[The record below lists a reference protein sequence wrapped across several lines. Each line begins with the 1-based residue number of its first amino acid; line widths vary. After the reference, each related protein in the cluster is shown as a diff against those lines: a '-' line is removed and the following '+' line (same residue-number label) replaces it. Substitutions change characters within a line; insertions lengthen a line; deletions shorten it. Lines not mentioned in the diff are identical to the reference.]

1 MWVYSPTLDA
11 KKELTSGSRLEI
23 LKKAAW
29 LYNNSGL
36 AGGAVDK
43 IARLVGPLQPQAR
56 TMDENWNRMAEK
68 AFNDA
73 CRNAAFGVDVSG
85 MVNFD
90 QAVPLLVRQM
100 AIAGDVFWQ
109 RMTSK
114 SGRAMFRLI
123 PGENVGSPV
132 GNEEEGWNDGV
143 KVDPKTGRPIRFRV
157 LKAPA
162 SQEYTDVSADD
173 IAQVR
178 RAYRIGYSRAPSWL
192 ARAANTLQ
200 DIAEYLAFEKQSAKI
215 GASMALVITSPEAG
229 QIGLGSSLV
238 KGNSTSS
245 QQPMTIDAL
254 SNGSIIPQ
262 LKPGE
267 KVESILNN
275 HPAGNMKEF
284 LGTLKEEI
292 AVGLGFSA
300 QFLFDSTEA
309 GGANQRWILEEAA
322 SAIDEIRD
330 IIVQNFAAPFWRF
343 WIWQEI
349 QAGRLP
355 MPNDGSDWWRME
367 TVGPARLSVDFG
379 RDGRLMSDL
388 LLRGQIS
395 PQRYYA
401 LQGLDADTQDADII
415 RFAARRKKLVQEISK
430 EEGVDLSVLE
440 VFPPAPGSPVTPES
454 IISDSG
460 DPLKISE
467 TPTDQSTPVQN
478 PTDVQSTALN
488 GAQVEALV
496 EIANSVASGKF
507 PKHTGIAIAKASF
520 PFVSDALIEGIFGGL
535 DSFTPAAEEAPGDP
549 KP

>member
-1 MWVYSPTLDA
+1 MSEPKSKRGGARAGAGRPSKSKQQTDLAAYEASYRFNPQRMWVYSPTLDA
-11 KKELTSGSRLEI
+11 KKELSSGSRLELI
-23 LKKAAW
+23 KKATY

-43 IARLVGPLQPQAR
+43 ISRLVGPLQPQAR
-56 TMDENWNRMAEK
+56 TMDEAWNRQAEQ
-68 AFNDA
+68 AFGDA

-90 QAVPLLVRQM
+90 QAIPLLVRQM

-114 SGRAMFRLI
+114 NGRGLFKLV

-132 GNEEEGWNDGV
+132 GSETEGWNDGV
-143 KVDPKTGRPIRFRV
+143 RIDPKSGRPTYYRI

-162 SQEYTDVSADD
+162 SQEFTDIKADD
-173 IAQVR
+173 INHVR
-178 RAYRIGYSRAPSWL
+178 RAYRIGYTRAPSWL

-215 GASMALVITSPEAG
+215 GASMAVVITSPEAG

-238 KGNSTSS
+238 KGQSTSS
-245 QQPMTIDAL
+245 QQPMTVDAL
-254 SNGSIIPQ
+254 TNGSIIPQ

-267 KVESILNN
+267 KVESLINN
-275 HPAGNMKEF
+275 HPSGNMQQF

-292 AVGLGFSA
+292 AVGLGFSS
-300 QFLFDSTEA
+300 QFLFDATDA

-322 SAIDEIRD
+322 EAIDEIRD
-330 IIVQNFAAPFWRF
+330 IITQSFAAPFWRF

-355 MPNDGSDWWRME
+355 MPNDGSDWWRVE
-367 TVGPARLSVDFG
+367 FTPPARLSVDFG

-401 LQGLDADTQDADII
+401 LQGLDADTQESDII
-415 RFAARRKKLVQEISK
+415 RFAARRKKLVQEIAK
-430 EEGVDLSVLE
+430 EEGVELTTAE
-440 VFPPAPGSPVTPES
+440 VFPPAPGSPVS
-454 IISDSG
+454 VSG
-460 DPLKISE
+460 DL
-467 TPTDQSTPVQN
+467 TPNEN
-478 PTDVQSTALN
+478 P
-488 GAQVEALV
+488 
-496 EIANSVASGKF
+496 
-507 PKHTGIAIAKASF
+507 
-520 PFVSDALIEGIFGGL
+520 
-535 DSFTPAAEEAPGDP
+535 
-549 KP
+549 

>member
-1 MWVYSPTLDA
+1 MTERKSNRGGSRPGAGRPKKTATDLAAYEASYRFNPQRMWIYSPTLDA
-11 KKELTSGSRLEI
+11 QKELSSGSRQELI
-23 LKKAAW
+23 KKAQW

-56 TMDENWNRMAEK
+56 TMDETWNRQAEQ
-68 AFNDA
+68 AFRDA
-73 CRNAAFGVDVSG
+73 CCNAPFGVDVSG
-85 MVNFD
+85 FVNFN

-109 RMTSK
+109 RLTSNSEK
-114 SGRAMFRLI
+114 PRALFRLI

-132 GNEEEGWNDGV
+132 GKEDEGWVDGV
-143 KVDPKTGRPIRFRV
+143 QVGKLGKPIRYRV

-162 SQEYTDVSADD
+162 SQDYNDVRAEDMGGH
-173 IAQVR
+173 VR
-178 RAYRIGYSRAPSWL
+178 RAYRVGYTRAPSWL

-238 KGNSTSS
+238 KGQSTSS
-245 QQPMTIDAL
+245 QQPMTVDAL
-254 SNGSIIPQ
+254 SNGSTIPQ

-292 AVGLGFSA
+292 AVGLGFSS
-300 QFLFDSTEA
+300 QFLYDTTDA
-309 GGANQRWILEEAA
+309 GGANQRAILVEA
-322 SAIDEIRD
+322 SNAISEIRD
-330 IIVQNFAAPFWRF
+330 IITVHFAQPFWQF

-349 QAGRLP
+349 LSGRLP
-355 MPNDGSDWWRME
+355 MPKDSENWWRVDW
-367 TVGPARLSVDFG
+367 TPPADLSVDFS
-379 RDGRLMSDL
+379 REGRLMSDL

-415 RFAARRKKLVQEISK
+415 RFAARRKKLVQEIAAQ
-430 EEGVDLSVLE
+430 EGVELTTSE
-440 VFPPAPGSPVTPES
+440 VFPPAPGTPVS
-454 IISDSG
+454 V
-460 DPLKISE
+460 
-467 TPTDQSTPVQN
+467 DQSAP
-478 PTDVQSTALN
+478 DTA
-488 GAQVEALV
+488 
-496 EIANSVASGKF
+496 
-507 PKHTGIAIAKASF
+507 
-520 PFVSDALIEGIFGGL
+520 
-535 DSFTPAAEEAPGDP
+535 PAV
-549 KP
+549 

>member
-1 MWVYSPTLDA
+1 MALVMSESKSKRGGARPGAGRPSKAKQQNDFAAYEASYRYNPQRMWLYSPTLDA
-11 KKELTSGSRLEI
+11 KKELTGGSRQELI
-23 LKKAAW
+23 KKAQW

-43 IARLVGPLQPQAR
+43 IARLVGPLIPQAR
-56 TMDENWNRMAEK
+56 TLDEKWNRLAEQ

-73 CRNAAFGVDVSG
+73 ARNAAFGVDVSG

-90 QAVPLLVRQM
+90 QAIPLIVRQM

-109 RMTSK
+109 RSTSK
-114 SGRAMFRLI
+114 AGRAMFRLV

-132 GNEEEGWNDGV
+132 GKEEEGWIDGV

-157 LKAPA
+157 LSAPA
-162 SQEYTDVSADD
+162 SQDYTDISADD

-178 RAYRIGYSRAPSWL
+178 RAYRIGYTRAPSWL

-238 KGNSTSS
+238 KGQSGSS
-245 QQPMTIDAL
+245 QQPMTVDAL

-292 AVGLGFSA
+292 AVGLGFSS
-300 QFLFDSTEA
+300 QFLFDATDA

-330 IIVQNFAAPFWRF
+330 IIIQSFAAPFWRF

-355 MPNDGSDWWRME
+355 MPNDGSDWWRVDF
-367 TVGPARLSVDFG
+367 TPPARLSVDFG

-401 LQGLDADTQDADII
+401 LQGLDADTQDTDII
-415 RFAARRKKLVQEISK
+415 RFAARRKKLVQEIAK
-430 EEGVDLSVLE
+430 EEGVDLTTSE
-440 VFPPAPGSPVTPES
+440 VFPPAPG
-454 IISDSG
+454 
-460 DPLKISE
+460 
-467 TPTDQSTPVQN
+467 
-478 PTDVQSTALN
+478 
-488 GAQVEALV
+488 
-496 EIANSVASGKF
+496 
-507 PKHTGIAIAKASF
+507 
-520 PFVSDALIEGIFGGL
+520 
-535 DSFTPAAEEAPGDP
+535 APIPQQAVDGS
-549 KP
+549 KQGE

>member
-1 MWVYSPTLDA
+1 MSEQKSKRGGTRPGAGRPSKAKQVTDLAAYEASYHFNPQRMWIYSPTLDA
-11 KKELTSGSRLEI
+11 KKELSSAARSELC
-23 LKKAAW
+23 KKAQW

-56 TMDENWNRMAEK
+56 TMDEAWNRRAEQ
-68 AFNDA
+68 AFGDA
-73 CRNAAFGVDVSG
+73 CRNAAFGVDVAG
-85 MVNFD
+85 FVNFD

-109 RMTSK
+109 RINSS
-114 SGRAMFRLI
+114 SGRGLFRII

-132 GNEEEGWNDGV
+132 GKEEEGWIDGV
-143 KVDPKTGRPIRFRV
+143 QISKLGKPIRYRV

-162 SQEYTDVSADD
+162 SQDYND
-173 IAQVR
+173 IRAEDMGGHVR
-178 RAYRIGYSRAPSWL
+178 RAYRVGYTRAPSWL

-200 DIAEYLAFEKQSAKI
+200 DISEYLAFEKQSAKI

-238 KGNSTSS
+238 KGQSTSS
-245 QQPMTIDAL
+245 QQPMTVDAL

-292 AVGLGFSA
+292 AVGLGFSS
-300 QFLFDSTEA
+300 QFLFDATDA

-322 SAIDEIRD
+322 TAIDEIRD
-330 IIVQNFAAPFWRF
+330 IIITNFAAPFWRF

-349 QAGRLP
+349 SNGRLE
-355 MPNDGSDWWRME
+355 MPNDGSDWWRVE
-367 TVGPARLSVDFG
+367 FTPPARLSVDFG

-415 RFAARRKKLVQEISK
+415 RFAARRKKLVQEIAK
-430 EEGVDLSVLE
+430 EEGVELTTSE
-440 VFPPAPGSPVTPES
+440 VFPPAPGAPIPPQAADGTPQGS
-454 IISDSG
+454 
-460 DPLKISE
+460 
-467 TPTDQSTPVQN
+467 
-478 PTDVQSTALN
+478 
-488 GAQVEALV
+488 
-496 EIANSVASGKF
+496 
-507 PKHTGIAIAKASF
+507 
-520 PFVSDALIEGIFGGL
+520 
-535 DSFTPAAEEAPGDP
+535 
-549 KP
+549 

>member
-1 MWVYSPTLDA
+1 MANSNKSKRGGARAGAGRPSKSKQQTDLAAYEASYRFNPQRMWLYSPTLDA
-11 KKELTSGSRLEI
+11 KKELSSGAREELC
-23 LKKAAW
+23 KKAQW

-56 TMDENWNRMAEK
+56 TLDENWNRMAEK

-90 QAVPLLVRQM
+90 QAIPLLVRQM

-109 RMTSK
+109 RVTSN
-114 SGRAMFRLI
+114 SGRGLFRLI

-132 GNEEEGWNDGV
+132 GKEEDGWIDGV
-143 KVDPKTGRPIRFRV
+143 QVGKLGKPIRYRV

-162 SQEYTDVSADD
+162 SQDYND
-173 IAQVR
+173 IRAEDMGGHVR
-178 RAYRIGYSRAPSWL
+178 RAYRIGYTRAPSWL

-215 GASMALVITSPEAG
+215 GASMALIIKSPEAG

-238 KGNSTSS
+238 KGQSTSS
-245 QQPMTIDAL
+245 QQPMTVDAL
-254 SNGSIIPQ
+254 TNGSIIPQ

-267 KVESILNN
+267 TIESLINN
-275 HPAGNMKEF
+275 HPSGNMQQF
-284 LGTLKEEI
+284 LDTLKEEV
-292 AVGLGFSA
+292 AVGLGFSSS
-300 QFLFDSTEA
+300 FLYDSTGA

-322 SAIDEIRD
+322 GAIDEIRD

-367 TVGPARLSVDFG
+367 VVGPARLSVDFG

-401 LQGLDADTQDADII
+401 LQGLDADTQDSDII
-415 RFAARRKKLVQEISK
+415 RFAARRKKLVQEIAK
-430 EEGVDLSVLE
+430 EEGVELTTQE
-440 VFPPAPGSPVTPES
+440 VFPPAPGSPVS
-454 IISDSG
+454 VLG
-460 DPLKISE
+460 DL
-467 TPTDQSTPVQN
+467 TPTEN
-478 PTDVQSTALN
+478 P
-488 GAQVEALV
+488 
-496 EIANSVASGKF
+496 
-507 PKHTGIAIAKASF
+507 
-520 PFVSDALIEGIFGGL
+520 
-535 DSFTPAAEEAPGDP
+535 
-549 KP
+549 

>member
-1 MWVYSPTLDA
+1 MTEPKSKRGGARAGAGRPKKTDLAAYEASYRFNPQRMWLYSPTLDA
-11 KKELTSGSRLEI
+11 KKELTGGSRQELI
-23 LKKAAW
+23 KKAQW

-56 TMDENWNRMAEK
+56 TLDENWNRMAEK

-100 AIAGDVFWQ
+100 AIAGDVFWS
-109 RMTSK
+109 RELSK
-114 SGRAMFRLI
+114 GKIPRAMFRLV

-143 KVDPKTGRPIRFRV
+143 KTDPKTGRPIRFRV
-157 LKAPA
+157 LKAPG

-173 IAQVR
+173 ISQVR
-178 RAYRIGYSRAPSWL
+178 RAYRIGYTRAPSWL

-215 GASMALVITSPEAG
+215 GASMALIIKSPEAG

-238 KGNSTSS
+238 KGQSTSS
-245 QQPMTIDAL
+245 QQPMTVDAL
-254 SNGSIIPQ
+254 TNGSIIPQ

-267 KVESILNN
+267 TIESLINN
-275 HPAGNMKEF
+275 HPSGNMQQF
-284 LGTLKEEI
+284 LETLKEEV
-292 AVGLGFSA
+292 AVGLGFSSC
-300 QFLFDSTEA
+300 FLYDSTSA

-322 SAIDEIRD
+322 GAIDEIRD

-367 TVGPARLSVDFG
+367 VVGPARLSVDFG

-440 VFPPAPGSPVTPES
+440 VFPPAPGSPVVNQQ
-454 IISDSG
+454 G
-460 DPLKISE
+460 DL
-467 TPTDQSTPVQN
+467 TPTQN
-478 PTDVQSTALN
+478 P
-488 GAQVEALV
+488 
-496 EIANSVASGKF
+496 
-507 PKHTGIAIAKASF
+507 
-520 PFVSDALIEGIFGGL
+520 
-535 DSFTPAAEEAPGDP
+535 
-549 KP
+549 

>member
-1 MWVYSPTLDA
+1 MTASKSKRGGARPGAGRPKKTDLAAYEASYRWNPQRMWVYAPTLDA
-11 KKELTSGSRLEI
+11 KKELSSGSRQELI
-23 LKKAAW
+23 KKAQW

-56 TMDENWNRMAEK
+56 TMDESWNRRAEQ
-68 AFNDA
+68 AFGDA
-73 CRNAAFGVDVSG
+73 CRNAAFGVDVAG
-85 MVNFD
+85 FVNFD
-90 QAVPLLVRQM
+90 QAIPLLVRQM

-109 RMTSK
+109 RLTSN
-114 SGRAMFRLI
+114 SGRALFRLI

-132 GNEEEGWNDGV
+132 GKDEEGWIDGV
-143 KVDPKTGRPIRFRV
+143 QIGKLGKPIRYRV

-162 SQEYTDVSADD
+162 SQDYNDVRAEDMGGH
-173 IAQVR
+173 VR
-178 RAYRIGYSRAPSWL
+178 RAYRIGYTRAPSWL

-215 GASMALVITSPEAG
+215 GASMAMVITSPEAG

-238 KGNSTSS
+238 KGHSTSS

-254 SNGSIIPQ
+254 TNGSILPQ

-267 KVESILNN
+267 KIESLVNN

-292 AVGLGFSA
+292 AVGLGFSS
-300 QFLFDSTEA
+300 QFLFDATDA

-322 SAIDEIRD
+322 TAIDEIRD
-330 IIVQNFAAPFWRF
+330 IIIQNFAAPFWRF
-343 WIWQEI
+343 WVWQEI
-349 QAGRLP
+349 TAGRLE
-355 MPNDGSDWWRME
+355 MPNDGSDWWRCE
-367 TVGPARLSVDFG
+367 FTPPARLSVDFG

-415 RFAARRKKLVQEISK
+415 RFAARRKKLVQEIAK
-430 EEGVDLSVLE
+430 EEGVDLTTAE
-440 VFPPAPGSPVTPES
+440 VFPPAPGSPVTNQPQPQQE
-454 IISDSG
+454 
-460 DPLKISE
+460 DPA
-467 TPTDQSTPVQN
+467 V
-478 PTDVQSTALN
+478 
-488 GAQVEALV
+488 
-496 EIANSVASGKF
+496 
-507 PKHTGIAIAKASF
+507 
-520 PFVSDALIEGIFGGL
+520 
-535 DSFTPAAEEAPGDP
+535 
-549 KP
+549 

>member
-1 MWVYSPTLDA
+1 MSEPKSKRGGARAGAGRPSKSKQQTDLAAYEASYRFNPQRMWLYSPTLDA
-11 KKELTSGSRLEI
+11 KKELSSGAREELC
-23 LKKAAW
+23 KKAQW

-56 TMDENWNRMAEK
+56 TLDENWNRMAEK

-90 QAVPLLVRQM
+90 QAIPLLVRQM

-109 RMTSK
+109 RVTSN
-114 SGRAMFRLI
+114 SGRGLFRLI

-132 GNEEEGWNDGV
+132 GKEEDGWIDGV
-143 KVDPKTGRPIRFRV
+143 QVGKLGKPIRYRV

-162 SQEYTDVSADD
+162 SQDYND
-173 IAQVR
+173 IRAEDMGGHVR
-178 RAYRIGYSRAPSWL
+178 RAYRIGYTRAPSWL

-215 GASMALVITSPEAG
+215 GASMALIIKSPEAG

-238 KGNSTSS
+238 KGQSTSS
-245 QQPMTIDAL
+245 QQPMTVDAL
-254 SNGSIIPQ
+254 TNGSIIPQ

-267 KVESILNN
+267 TIESLINN
-275 HPAGNMKEF
+275 HPSGNMQQF
-284 LGTLKEEI
+284 LDTLKEEV
-292 AVGLGFSA
+292 AVGLGFSSS
-300 QFLFDSTEA
+300 FLYDSTGA

-322 SAIDEIRD
+322 GAIDEIRD

-367 TVGPARLSVDFG
+367 VVGPARLSVDFG

-401 LQGLDADTQDADII
+401 LQGLDADTQDSDII
-415 RFAARRKKLVQEISK
+415 RFAARRKKLVQEIAK
-430 EEGVDLSVLE
+430 EEGVELTTQE
-440 VFPPAPGSPVTPES
+440 VFPPAPGSPVS
-454 IISDSG
+454 VSG
-460 DPLKISE
+460 DL
-467 TPTDQSTPVQN
+467 TPTEN
-478 PTDVQSTALN
+478 P
-488 GAQVEALV
+488 
-496 EIANSVASGKF
+496 
-507 PKHTGIAIAKASF
+507 
-520 PFVSDALIEGIFGGL
+520 
-535 DSFTPAAEEAPGDP
+535 
-549 KP
+549 

>member
-1 MWVYSPTLDA
+1 MSEPKSKRGGARVGAGRPKKTDLAAYEASYRYNPQRMWIYSPTLDA
-11 KKELTSGSRLEI
+11 QKELSSGSRQELI
-23 LKKAAW
+23 KKAQW

-56 TMDENWNRMAEK
+56 TMDEAWNRQAEQ

-109 RMTSK
+109 RVTSN
-114 SGRAMFRLI
+114 SGRGLFRLI
-123 PGENVGSPV
+123 PGENVGSPI
-132 GNEEEGWNDGV
+132 GKEEEGWVDGV
-143 KVDPKTGRPIRFRV
+143 QIGKLGKPIRYRV

-162 SQEYTDVSADD
+162 SQDYND
-173 IAQVR
+173 IRAEDMGGHVR
-178 RAYRIGYSRAPSWL
+178 RAYRIGYTRAPSWL

-215 GASMALVITSPEAG
+215 GASMAVVLTSPEAG

-238 KGNSTSS
+238 KGNSSSS
-245 QQPMTIDAL
+245 QQPMTVDAL
-254 SNGSIIPQ
+254 TNGSIIPQ

-267 KVESILNN
+267 RLESLANQ

-330 IIVQNFAAPFWRF
+330 IITQSFAAPFWRF

-355 MPNDGSDWWRME
+355 MPNDGSDWWRVDF
-367 TVGPARLSVDFG
+367 TPPARLSVDFS
-379 RDGRLMSDL
+379 REGRLMSDL

-415 RFAARRKKLVQEISK
+415 RFAARRKKLVQEIAK
-430 EEGVDLSVLE
+430 EEGVDLSMVE
-440 VFPPAPGSPVTPES
+440 VFPPAPGSPVVAAQ
-454 IISDSG
+454 G
-460 DPLKISE
+460 DL
-467 TPTDQSTPVQN
+467 
-478 PTDVQSTALN
+478 
-488 GAQVEALV
+488 
-496 EIANSVASGKF
+496 
-507 PKHTGIAIAKASF
+507 
-520 PFVSDALIEGIFGGL
+520 
-535 DSFTPAAEEAPGDP
+535 TPAENP
-549 KP
+549 

>member
-1 MWVYSPTLDA
+1 MSEPKSKRGGARAGAGRPKKTDLAAYEASYRFNPQRMWLYSPTLDA
-11 KKELTSGSRLEI
+11 KKELTGGSRQELI
-23 LKKAAW
+23 KKAQW

-56 TMDENWNRMAEK
+56 TLDENWNRMAEK
-68 AFNDA
+68 AFGDA
-73 CRNAAFGVDVSG
+73 ARNAAFGVDVSG

-90 QAVPLLVRQM
+90 QAIPLLVRQM

-114 SGRAMFRLI
+114 NGRGLFKLV

-132 GNEEEGWNDGV
+132 GSETEGWNDGV
-143 KVDPKTGRPIRFRV
+143 RIDPKSGRPTYYRI

-162 SQEYTDVSADD
+162 SQEFTDIKADD
-173 IAQVR
+173 INHVR
-178 RAYRIGYSRAPSWL
+178 RAYRIGYTRAPSWL

-215 GASMALVITSPEAG
+215 GASMAVVITSPEAG

-238 KGNSTSS
+238 KGQSTSS
-245 QQPMTIDAL
+245 QQPMTVDAL
-254 SNGSIIPQ
+254 TNGSIIPQ

-267 KVESILNN
+267 KVESLINS
-275 HPAGNMKEF
+275 HPSGNMQQF

-292 AVGLGFSA
+292 AVGLGFSS
-300 QFLFDSTEA
+300 QFLFDATDA

-322 SAIDEIRD
+322 GAIDEIRD
-330 IIVQNFAAPFWRF
+330 IITQSFAAPFWRF

-355 MPNDGSDWWRME
+355 IPNDGSDWWRVE
-367 TVGPARLSVDFG
+367 FTPPARLSVDWS
-379 RDGRLMSDL
+379 REGRLMSDL

-401 LQGLDADTQDADII
+401 LQGLDADTQDSDII
-415 RFAARRKKLVQEISK
+415 RFAARRKKLVQEIAK
-430 EEGVDLSVLE
+430 EEGVELTTAE
-440 VFPPAPGSPVTPES
+440 VFPPAPGSPVS
-454 IISDSG
+454 VSG
-460 DPLKISE
+460 DL
-467 TPTDQSTPVQN
+467 TPNEN
-478 PTDVQSTALN
+478 P
-488 GAQVEALV
+488 
-496 EIANSVASGKF
+496 
-507 PKHTGIAIAKASF
+507 
-520 PFVSDALIEGIFGGL
+520 
-535 DSFTPAAEEAPGDP
+535 
-549 KP
+549 